1 MLAIGIV
8 GFLAGSQ
15 IRAKLE
21 QQIGNELMAHAR
33 IVDLYPM
40 KEIQARVGEIADIA
54 RARVTILDR
63 EGKVIAETDPEAAAL
78 GSHLERPEIQEARVR
93 GRGSATRYSRTMK
106 EEMIYVALPI
116 QKGPDIV
123 GYIRLARPL
132 SDVRKTIE
140 EFTAILLQ
148 SFLIIL
154 VSSVVVAFLF
164 SRKLTTPIRD
174 MEHFT
179 ERLRRG
185 ETPGTLMIRSS
196 DEIGQL
202 AENINYM
209 VDELQK
215 RIAALQEEKAKV
227 EAAFSSAL
235 DGVLILD
242 HQGRIETVNRGM
254 WTMIGERYR
263 DLVGKT
269 PLEAFRNLGLQKA
282 LDQYRSGGMPVSQEI
297 ELGEEEP
304 VMLDVSI
311 TPVRGVDAAEGKTML
326 VFHDMTRLKKLER
339 MRVDFVANV
348 THEIKTPLTAILG
361 FVETLQEGAIEDRET
376 AKKFLSTI
384 ARHAE
389 RLNRLVDDLLTISNT
404 ELGELHFSFESVAL
418 SGIAQSA
425 LHMIQLKA
433 EEKKIELTS
442 AIPEDLPLIRADR
455 DRLSQVLINI
465 LDNAVKFTARGRK
478 GDPCRIAGSRSGSG
492 RADHRYGDR
501 SAERRDLAARGAFLS
516 RRQDALPRAGR
527 YGAGTLHR
535 QAPHGGPQRPHRN
548 RKPAGP
554 GNHRIALLPCGLRP
568 LSRFMDLA
576 ASTFPPRFRARTF
589 CQTNALRREN
599 NL

>member
-1 MLAIGIV
+1 MRGKLFYKIFGTYLVIAVLAIGIV

-21 QQIGNELMAHAR
+21 QQIENELMAHAGL
-33 IVDLYPM
+33 VDLYPL
-40 KEIQARVGEIADIA
+40 KEIQSRVEEIARIA
-54 RARVTILDR
+54 RARVTVIDR
-63 EGKVIAETDPEAAAL
+63 EGKVIAETDKGAATL

-93 GRGSATRYSRTMK
+93 GKGSATRYSRTLK

-116 QKGPDIV
+116 QKGSEIV
-123 GYIRLARPL
+123 GYIRLARTL
-132 SDVRKTIE
+132 GEVKKTIE

-154 VSSVVVAFLF
+154 VSSAAVAFLF
-164 SRKLTTPIRD
+164 SRRLTTPIRD

-196 DEIGQL
+196 DEIGLL

-235 DGVLILD
+235 DGILILD
-242 HQGRIETVNRGM
+242 HQGRIEIVNRGM
-254 WTMIGERYR
+254 WAMIGERYR
-263 DLVGKT
+263 DIVGKT

-282 LDQYRSGGMPVSQEI
+282 LDKYRSGDMPVSQEI
-297 ELGEEEP
+297 ELGDGEP

-326 VFHDMTRLKKLER
+326 VFHDVTRLKKLER

-389 RLNRLVDDLLTISNT
+389 RLNRLVEDLLTISNI
-404 ELGELHFSFESVAL
+404 ELGEMRFCFESVAL
-418 SGIAQSA
+418 SGVAQSV

-433 EEKKIELTS
+433 REKKIELTS
-442 AIPEDLPLIRADR
+442 AIPEDFPLISADR
-455 DRLSQVLINI
+455 DRLSQILINV
-465 LDNAVKFTARGRK
+465 LDNAVKFTPEGGTVTLSAAQAAGNEVVVKIADTGIGVPRDEISRLGERFYRVDKTRSRELGGTGLGLSIVKHLMTAHKGRMEVESLLGRGTTVSLYF
-478 GDPCRIAGSRSGSG
+478 P
-492 RADHRYGDR
+492 
-501 SAERRDLAARGAFLS
+501 AA
-516 RRQDALPRAGR
+516 
-527 YGAGTLHR
+527 
-535 QAPHGGPQRPHRN
+535 
-548 RKPAGP
+548 
-554 GNHRIALLPCGLRP
+554 
-568 LSRFMDLA
+568 
-576 ASTFPPRFRARTF
+576 
-589 CQTNALRREN
+589 
-599 NL
+599 

>member
-1 MLAIGIV
+1 MRGKLFYKIFGTYLVIAVLAIGIV

-21 QQIGNELMAHAR
+21 QQIENELMAHAGL
-33 IVDLYPM
+33 VDLYPL
-40 KEIQARVGEIADIA
+40 KEIQSRVEEIARIA
-54 RARVTILDR
+54 RARVTVIDR
-63 EGKVIAETDPEAAAL
+63 EGKVIAETDKGAATL

-93 GRGSATRYSRTMK
+93 GKGSATRYSRTLK

-116 QKGPDIV
+116 QKGPELV
-123 GYIRLARPL
+123 GYIRLARTL
-132 SDVRKTIE
+132 GEVKKTIE

-154 VSSVVVAFLF
+154 VSSAAVAFLF
-164 SRKLTTPIRD
+164 SRRLTTPIRD

-196 DEIGQL
+196 DEIGLL

-235 DGVLILD
+235 DGILILD

-254 WTMIGERYR
+254 WAMIGERYR
-263 DLVGKT
+263 DIVGKT
-269 PLEAFRNLGLQKA
+269 PLEAFRSLGLQKA

-297 ELGEEEP
+297 ELGEGEP

-326 VFHDMTRLKKLER
+326 VFHDVTRLKKLER

-389 RLNRLVDDLLTISNT
+389 RLNRLVEDLLTISNI
-404 ELGELHFSFESVAL
+404 ELGEMRFCFESVAL
-418 SGIAQSA
+418 SGVAQSV
-425 LHMIQLKA
+425 LHMIQMKA
-433 EEKKIELTS
+433 REKKIELTS
-442 AIPEDLPLIRADR
+442 AIPEDLPLISADR
-455 DRLSQVLINI
+455 DRLSQILINV
-465 LDNAVKFTARGRK
+465 LDNAVKFTPEGGTVTLSAAQAAGNEVVVKIADTGIGVPRDEILRLGERFYRVDKTRSRELGGTGLGLSIVKHLMTAHKGRMEVESLLGRGTTVSLYF
-478 GDPCRIAGSRSGSG
+478 P
-492 RADHRYGDR
+492 
-501 SAERRDLAARGAFLS
+501 AA
-516 RRQDALPRAGR
+516 
-527 YGAGTLHR
+527 
-535 QAPHGGPQRPHRN
+535 
-548 RKPAGP
+548 
-554 GNHRIALLPCGLRP
+554 
-568 LSRFMDLA
+568 
-576 ASTFPPRFRARTF
+576 
-589 CQTNALRREN
+589 
-599 NL
+599 

>member
-1 MLAIGIV
+1 MRGKLFYKIFGTYLVIAVLAIGIV

-21 QQIGNELMAHAR
+21 QQIENELMAHAGL
-33 IVDLYPM
+33 VDLYPL
-40 KEIQARVGEIADIA
+40 KEIQSRVEEIARIA
-54 RARVTILDR
+54 RARVTVIDR
-63 EGKVIAETDPEAAAL
+63 EGKVIAETDKGAATL

-93 GRGSATRYSRTMK
+93 GKGSATRYSRTLK

-116 QKGPDIV
+116 QKGSEIV
-123 GYIRLARPL
+123 GYLRLARTL
-132 SDVRKTIE
+132 GEVKKTIE

-154 VSSVVVAFLF
+154 VSSAAVAFLF
-164 SRKLTTPIRD
+164 SRRLTTPIRD

-196 DEIGQL
+196 DEIGLL

-235 DGVLILD
+235 DGILILD
-242 HQGRIETVNRGM
+242 HQGRIEIVNRGM
-254 WTMIGERYR
+254 WAMIGERYR
-263 DLVGKT
+263 DIVGKT

-282 LDQYRSGGMPVSQEI
+282 LDKYRSGDMPVSQEI
-297 ELGEEEP
+297 ELGDGEP

-326 VFHDMTRLKKLER
+326 VFHDVTRLKKLER

-389 RLNRLVDDLLTISNT
+389 RLNRLVEDLLTISNI
-404 ELGELHFSFESVAL
+404 ELGEMRFCFESVAL
-418 SGIAQSA
+418 SGVAQSV

-433 EEKKIELTS
+433 REKKIELTS
-442 AIPEDLPLIRADR
+442 AIPEDFPLISADR
-455 DRLSQVLINI
+455 DRLSQILINV
-465 LDNAVKFTARGRK
+465 LDNAVKFTPEGGTVTLSAAQAAGNEVVVKIADTGIGVPRDEISRLGERFYRVDKTRSRELGGTGLGLSIVKHLMTAHKGRMEVESLLGRGTTVSLYF
-478 GDPCRIAGSRSGSG
+478 P
-492 RADHRYGDR
+492 
-501 SAERRDLAARGAFLS
+501 AA
-516 RRQDALPRAGR
+516 
-527 YGAGTLHR
+527 
-535 QAPHGGPQRPHRN
+535 
-548 RKPAGP
+548 
-554 GNHRIALLPCGLRP
+554 
-568 LSRFMDLA
+568 
-576 ASTFPPRFRARTF
+576 
-589 CQTNALRREN
+589 
-599 NL
+599 

>member
-1 MLAIGIV
+1 MKGRLFLKIFATYLAIAVLAIGIV

-21 QQIGNELMAHAR
+21 QQISNELMAHAR

-40 KEIQARVGEIADIA
+40 KEIQAHVGEIADIA
-54 RARVTILDR
+54 RARVTIID
-63 EGKVIAETDPEAAAL
+63 GDGYVIAETDPEAAAL

-93 GRGSATRYSRTMK
+93 GSGKTTRYSRTLK
-106 EEMIYVALPI
+106 ENMIYVALPI
-116 QKGPDIV
+116 RKGPEIV

-132 SDVRKTIE
+132 GDVRKTIE

-154 VSSVVVAFLF
+154 VSSVAVAFFF

-242 HQGRIETVNRGM
+242 PQGRIETVNRGM
-254 WTMIGERYR
+254 WAMTGERYR

-282 LDQYRSGGMPVSQEI
+282 LDQYRSSGMPVSQEM
-297 ELGEEEP
+297 ELGEGEP

-326 VFHDMTRLKKLER
+326 VFHDLTRLKKLER

-348 THEIKTPLTAILG
+348 THEIKTPLTAIMG

-404 ELGELHFSFESVAL
+404 ELGEIHFSFESVAL
-418 SGIAQSA
+418 SGIAQSV
-425 LHMIQLKA
+425 LHMIQQKA
-433 EEKKIELTS
+433 EEKKIEIAS
-442 AIPEDLPLIRADR
+442 AIPEGLPLIRADR
-455 DRLSQVLINI
+455 DRLSQVLINV
-465 LDNAVKFTARGRK
+465 LDNAVKFTPEGGRV
-478 GDPCRIAGSRSGSG
+478 
-492 RADHRYGDR
+492 
-501 SAERRDLAARGAFLS
+501 
-516 RRQDALPRAGR
+516 
-527 YGAGTLHR
+527 T
-535 QAPHGGPQRPHRN
+535 
-548 RKPAGP
+548 
-554 GNHRIALLPCGLRP
+554 
-568 LSRFMDLA
+568 LA
-576 ASTFPPRFRARTF
+576 ASPAAGQEVVVRIIDTGIGVPKDEISRLGERFYRVDKTRS
-589 CQTNALRREN
+589 RE
-599 NL
+599 LGGTGLGLSIVKHLVAAHKGRMEIESQLGRGTSVSLYLPAA

>member
-1 MLAIGIV
+1 MKGRLFLKIFATYLAIAVLAIGIV

-33 IVDLYPM
+33 IVDLYPL
-40 KEIQARVGEIADIA
+40 KDIQAHVGEIADIA
-54 RARVTILDR
+54 RARVTILDG
-63 EGKVIAETDPEAAAL
+63 EGKVIVETDPEAAAL
-78 GSHLERPEIQEARVR
+78 GSHLERPEIQEARIR

-116 QKGPDIV
+116 QKGPDII

-209 VDELQK
+209 VNELQK

-254 WTMIGERYR
+254 WTMIGGRYR

-282 LDQYRSGGMPVSQEI
+282 LDQYRSGGLPVSQEM
-297 ELGEEEP
+297 ELGGEEP
-304 VMLDVSI
+304 FMLDVSI

-465 LDNAVKFTARGRK
+465 LDNAVKFTAEGGRVTLVASPAADQEVAVRITDTGIGVPRDEISRLGERFYRVDKTRSRELGGTGLGLSIVKHLMAAHKGRIEIESQLGRGTTVSLYF
-478 GDPCRIAGSRSGSG
+478 P
-492 RADHRYGDR
+492 
-501 SAERRDLAARGAFLS
+501 AA
-516 RRQDALPRAGR
+516 
-527 YGAGTLHR
+527 
-535 QAPHGGPQRPHRN
+535 
-548 RKPAGP
+548 
-554 GNHRIALLPCGLRP
+554 
-568 LSRFMDLA
+568 
-576 ASTFPPRFRARTF
+576 
-589 CQTNALRREN
+589 
-599 NL
+599 

>member
-1 MLAIGIV
+1 MRGKLFYKIFGTYLAIAVLAIGIV

-21 QQIGNELMAHAR
+21 KQIELELMSYAGL
-33 IVDLYPM
+33 VDLYPL
-40 KEIQARVGEIADIA
+40 KEIQSRVEEIARIA
-54 RARVTILDR
+54 RARVTVIDR
-63 EGKVIAETDPEAAAL
+63 EGKVIAETDKEVATL

-93 GRGSATRYSRTMK
+93 GKGSATRYSRTMK

-116 QKGPDIV
+116 QKGPELV
-123 GYIRLARPL
+123 GYIRLARTL
-132 SDVRKTIE
+132 GEVKKTIE

-154 VSSVVVAFLF
+154 VSSAAVAFLF
-164 SRKLTTPIRD
+164 SRRLTTPIRD

-196 DEIGQL
+196 DEIGLL

-235 DGVLILD
+235 DGILILD

-254 WTMIGERYR
+254 WAMIGQRYR
-263 DLVGKT
+263 DIVGKT
-269 PLEAFRNLGLQKA
+269 PLEAFRSLGLQKA

-297 ELGEEEP
+297 ELGEGEP

-326 VFHDMTRLKKLER
+326 VFHDVTRLKKLER

-389 RLNRLVDDLLTISNT
+389 RLNRLVEDLLTISNI
-404 ELGELHFSFESVAL
+404 ELGEMRFCFESVAL
-418 SGIAQSA
+418 SGVAQSV

-433 EEKKIELTS
+433 REKKIELTS
-442 AIPEDLPLIRADR
+442 AIPEDLPLISADR
-455 DRLSQVLINI
+455 DRLSQILINV
-465 LDNAVKFTARGRK
+465 LDNAVKFTPEGGTVTLSAAQAAGNEVVVKIADTGIGVPRDEISRLGERFYRVDKTRSRELGGTGLGLSIVKHLMTAHKGRMEVESLLGRGTTVSLYF
-478 GDPCRIAGSRSGSG
+478 P
-492 RADHRYGDR
+492 
-501 SAERRDLAARGAFLS
+501 AA
-516 RRQDALPRAGR
+516 
-527 YGAGTLHR
+527 
-535 QAPHGGPQRPHRN
+535 
-548 RKPAGP
+548 
-554 GNHRIALLPCGLRP
+554 
-568 LSRFMDLA
+568 
-576 ASTFPPRFRARTF
+576 
-589 CQTNALRREN
+589 
-599 NL
+599 

>member
-1 MLAIGIV
+1 MRGKLFYKIFGTYLAIAVLAIGIV

-21 QQIGNELMAHAR
+21 KQIELELMSYAGL
-33 IVDLYPM
+33 VDLYPL
-40 KEIQARVGEIADIA
+40 KEIQSRVEEIARIA
-54 RARVTILDR
+54 RARVTVIDR
-63 EGKVIAETDPEAAAL
+63 EGKVIAETDKEVATL

-93 GRGSATRYSRTMK
+93 GKGSATRYSRTMK

-116 QKGPDIV
+116 QKGPELV
-123 GYIRLARPL
+123 GYIRLARTL
-132 SDVRKTIE
+132 GEVKKTIE

-154 VSSVVVAFLF
+154 VSSAAVAFLF
-164 SRKLTTPIRD
+164 SRRLTTPIRD

-185 ETPGTLMIRSS
+185 EIPGTLMIRSS
-196 DEIGQL
+196 DEIGLL

-235 DGVLILD
+235 DGILILD

-254 WTMIGERYR
+254 WAMIGERYR
-263 DLVGKT
+263 DIVGKT
-269 PLEAFRNLGLQKA
+269 PLEAFRSLGLQKA

-297 ELGEEEP
+297 ELGEGEP

-326 VFHDMTRLKKLER
+326 VFHDVTRLKKLER

-384 ARHAE
+384 ARHAG
-389 RLNRLVDDLLTISNT
+389 RLNRLVEDLLTISNI
-404 ELGELHFSFESVAL
+404 ELGEMRFCFESVAL
-418 SGIAQSA
+418 SGVAQSV
-425 LHMIQLKA
+425 LHMIQMKA
-433 EEKKIELTS
+433 REKKIELTS
-442 AIPEDLPLIRADR
+442 AIPEDLPLISADR
-455 DRLSQVLINI
+455 DRLSQILINV
-465 LDNAVKFTARGRK
+465 LDNAVKFTPEGGTVTLSAAQAAGNEVVVKIADTGIGVPRDEIPRLGERFYRVDKTRSRELGGTGLGLSIVKHLMTAHKGRIEIESLLGRGTTV
-478 GDPCRIAGSRSGSG
+478 SL
-492 RADHRYGDR
+492 YF
-501 SAERRDLAARGAFLS
+501 LAA
-516 RRQDALPRAGR
+516 
-527 YGAGTLHR
+527 
-535 QAPHGGPQRPHRN
+535 
-548 RKPAGP
+548 
-554 GNHRIALLPCGLRP
+554 
-568 LSRFMDLA
+568 
-576 ASTFPPRFRARTF
+576 
-589 CQTNALRREN
+589 
-599 NL
+599 

>member
-1 MLAIGIV
+1 MKGRLFLKIFATYLAIAVLAIGIV

-21 QQIGNELMAHAR
+21 QQISNELMAHAR

-40 KEIQARVGEIADIA
+40 KEIQAHVGEIADIA
-54 RARVTILDR
+54 RARVTIID
-63 EGKVIAETDPEAAAL
+63 GDGYVIAETDPEAAAL

-93 GRGSATRYSRTMK
+93 GSGKTTRYSRTLK
-106 EEMIYVALPI
+106 ENMIYVALPI
-116 QKGPDIV
+116 RKGPEIV

-132 SDVRKTIE
+132 GDVRKTIE

-154 VSSVVVAFLF
+154 VSSVAVAFFF

-242 HQGRIETVNRGM
+242 PQGRIETVNRGM
-254 WTMIGERYR
+254 WAMTGERYR

-282 LDQYRSGGMPVSQEI
+282 LDQYRSSGMPVSQEM
-297 ELGEEEP
+297 ELGEGEP

-326 VFHDMTRLKKLER
+326 VFHDLTRLKKLER

-348 THEIKTPLTAILG
+348 THEIKTPLTAIMG

-404 ELGELHFSFESVAL
+404 ELGEIHFSFESVAL
-418 SGIAQSA
+418 SGIAQSV
-425 LHMIQLKA
+425 LHMIQQKA
-433 EEKKIELTS
+433 EEKKIEIAS
-442 AIPEDLPLIRADR
+442 AIPEGLPLIRADR
-455 DRLSQVLINI
+455 DRLSQVLINV
-465 LDNAVKFTARGRK
+465 LDNAVKFTPEGGRV
-478 GDPCRIAGSRSGSG
+478 
-492 RADHRYGDR
+492 
-501 SAERRDLAARGAFLS
+501 
-516 RRQDALPRAGR
+516 
-527 YGAGTLHR
+527 T
-535 QAPHGGPQRPHRN
+535 
-548 RKPAGP
+548 
-554 GNHRIALLPCGLRP
+554 
-568 LSRFMDLA
+568 LA
-576 ASTFPPRFRARTF
+576 ASPAAGQEVVVRITDTGIGVPKDEISRLGERFYRVDKTRS
-589 CQTNALRREN
+589 RE
-599 NL
+599 LGGTGLGLSIVKHLMAAHKGRMEIESQLGRGTSVSLYLPAA

>member
-1 MLAIGIV
+1 MKGRLFFKIFATYLAIAVLAIGIV

-21 QQIGNELMAHAR
+21 QQISNELMAHAR

-40 KEIQARVGEIADIA
+40 KEIQAHVGEIADIA
-54 RARVTILDR
+54 RARVTIID
-63 EGKVIAETDPEAAAL
+63 GQGNVIAETDPEAAAL

-93 GRGSATRYSRTMK
+93 GSGKATRYSRTLK
-106 EEMIYVALPI
+106 ENMIYVALPI
-116 QKGPDIV
+116 RKGSEIV

-132 SDVRKTIE
+132 GEVRKTIE

-154 VSSVVVAFLF
+154 VSSVAVAFLF

-202 AENINYM
+202 AGNINYM
-209 VDELQK
+209 VDELQR
-215 RIAALQEEKAKV
+215 RIAALQEEKGKV

-242 HQGRIETVNRGM
+242 SQGRIETVNRGM
-254 WTMIGERYR
+254 WAMIGERYR

-282 LDQYRSGGMPVSQEI
+282 LDQYRSGGMPVSQEM
-297 ELGEEEP
+297 ELGEEDP

-311 TPVRGVDAAEGKTML
+311 TPVRGIDAAEGKTML
-326 VFHDMTRLKKLER
+326 VFHDLTRLKKLER

-376 AKKFLSTI
+376 AKKFLATI

-389 RLNRLVDDLLTISNT
+389 RLDRLVEDLLTISNA
-404 ELGELHFSFESVAL
+404 ELGEIHFSFESVAL
-418 SGIAQSA
+418 SGIAQSV
-425 LHMIQLKA
+425 LHMIQQKA
-433 EEKKIELTS
+433 GEKKIEITS
-442 AIPEDLPLIRADR
+442 AVPEDLPLIRADR

-465 LDNAVKFTARGRK
+465 LDNAVKFTAGGGTVSLSAAPAAGNEVVVKIADTGIGIPRDEIPRLGERFYRVDKTRSRELGGTGLGLSIVKHLMTAHKGRMEIESQLGRGTTV
-478 GDPCRIAGSRSGSG
+478 SL
-492 RADHRYGDR
+492 Y
-501 SAERRDLAARGAFLS
+501 
-516 RRQDALPRAGR
+516 
-527 YGAGTLHR
+527 
-535 QAPHGGPQRPHRN
+535 
-548 RKPAGP
+548 
-554 GNHRIALLPCGLRP
+554 
-568 LSRFMDLA
+568 
-576 ASTFPPRFRARTF
+576 FPEA
-589 CQTNALRREN
+589 
-599 NL
+599 

>member
-1 MLAIGIV
+1 MKGRLFLKIFATYLAIAVLAIGIV
-8 GFLAGSQ
+8 GFLAGNQ

-21 QQIGNELMAHAR
+21 HQIENELTAYAGL
-33 IVDLYPM
+33 VDLYPLQ
-40 KEIQARVGEIADIA
+40 EIQSRVEEIARIA
-54 RARVTILDR
+54 RARATVIDP
-63 EGKVIAETDPEAAAL
+63 EGKVIAETDREAATL

-93 GRGSATRYSRTMK
+93 GRGSATRYSRTLQ

-116 QKGPDIV
+116 RKDSEIA
-123 GYIRLARPL
+123 GYIRLSRPL
-132 SDVRKTIE
+132 DDVKKSIE

-179 ERLRRG
+179 ERLRKG
-185 ETPGTLMIRSS
+185 GTPGTLMISSS

-254 WTMIGERYR
+254 WAMIGERYS

-269 PLEAFRNLGLQKA
+269 PLEAFRNLDLQKA
-282 LDQYRSGGMPVSQEI
+282 LDRYRGSGMPISQEI

-304 VMLDVSI
+304 VMLDVNI
-311 TPVRGVDAAEGKTML
+311 TPIRGVDATEGKTML
-326 VFHDMTRLKKLER
+326 VFHDVTRLKKLER

-348 THEIKTPLTAILG
+348 THEIRTPLTAIMG

-389 RLNRLVDDLLTISNT
+389 RLHRLVEDLLTLSNI
-404 ELGELHFSFESVAL
+404 EMGEMRLCFESVSL
-418 SGIAQSA
+418 SGIVESV
-425 LHMIQLKA
+425 MNIIQVKA
-433 EEKKIELTS
+433 RKKKIEIVSEIL
-442 AIPEDLPLIRADR
+442 EDLPLVRADR
-455 DRLSQVLINI
+455 DRLSQILINV
-465 LDNAVKFTARGRK
+465 LDNAVKFTPEGGKVTLTATTATGGEVAVRVTDTGIGVPRDEVGRLGERFYRVDRTRSRELGGTGLGLSIVKHLMAAHKGRIEIESQLGRGTTVSLCF
-478 GDPCRIAGSRSGSG
+478 PIA
-492 RADHRYGDR
+492 
-501 SAERRDLAARGAFLS
+501 
-516 RRQDALPRAGR
+516 
-527 YGAGTLHR
+527 
-535 QAPHGGPQRPHRN
+535 
-548 RKPAGP
+548 
-554 GNHRIALLPCGLRP
+554 
-568 LSRFMDLA
+568 
-576 ASTFPPRFRARTF
+576 
-589 CQTNALRREN
+589 
-599 NL
+599 

>member
-1 MLAIGIV
+1 MRGKLFYKIFGTYLVIAVLAIGIV

-21 QQIGNELMAHAR
+21 KQIENELMAHAGL
-33 IVDLYPM
+33 VDLYPL
-40 KEIQARVGEIADIA
+40 KEILSRVEEIARIA
-54 RARVTILDR
+54 RARVTVIDH
-63 EGKVIAETDPEAAAL
+63 EGKVIAETDKEAAIL

-93 GRGSATRYSRTMK
+93 GKGSATRYSRTLK

-116 QKGPDIV
+116 QKGSEIV
-123 GYIRLARPL
+123 GYIRLARTL
-132 SDVRKTIE
+132 GEVKKTIE

-154 VSSVVVAFLF
+154 VSSVFVAFLF
-164 SRKLTTPIRD
+164 SRRLTTPIRD

-196 DEIGQL
+196 DEIGLL

-209 VDELQK
+209 VDELQR

-235 DGVLILD
+235 DGILILD

-254 WTMIGERYR
+254 WAMIGERYR
-263 DLVGKT
+263 DIVGKT
-269 PLEAFRNLGLQKA
+269 PLEAFRSLGLQKA

-297 ELGEEEP
+297 ELGEGKP

-326 VFHDMTRLKKLER
+326 VFHDVTRLKKLER

-389 RLNRLVDDLLTISNT
+389 RLNRLVEDLLTISNI
-404 ELGELHFSFESVAL
+404 ELGEMRFCFESVAL
-418 SGIAQSA
+418 SGVAQSV
-425 LHMIQLKA
+425 LHMIHLKA
-433 EEKKIELTS
+433 REKKIELTS
-442 AIPEDLPLIRADR
+442 EIPEEIPLLRADR
-455 DRLSQVLINI
+455 DRLSQILINI
-465 LDNAVKFTARGRK
+465 LDNAVKFTPEGGTVTLSAAQAAENEVVVK
-478 GDPCRIAGSRSGSG
+478 IADTGIGVP
-492 RADHRYGDR
+492 
-501 SAERRDLAARGAFLS
+501 RDELS
-516 RRQDALPRAGR
+516 RLGERFYRVDKTRSRELGGTGLGLSIVKHLMAAHKGR
-527 YGAGTLHR
+527 IEIESLLGRGTTVSLYF
-535 QAPHGGPQRPHRN
+535 
-548 RKPAGP
+548 PAV
-554 GNHRIALLPCGLRP
+554 
-568 LSRFMDLA
+568 
-576 ASTFPPRFRARTF
+576 
-589 CQTNALRREN
+589 
-599 NL
+599 

>member
-1 MLAIGIV
+1 MKGRLFLKIFATYLAIAVLAIGIV

-21 QQIGNELMAHAR
+21 QQISNELMAHAR

-40 KEIQARVGEIADIA
+40 KEIQAHVGEIADIA
-54 RARVTILDR
+54 RARVTIID
-63 EGKVIAETDPEAAAL
+63 GDGYVIAETDPEAAAL

-93 GRGSATRYSRTMK
+93 GSGKTTRYSRTLK
-106 EEMIYVALPI
+106 ENMIYVALPI
-116 QKGPDIV
+116 RKGPEIV

-132 SDVRKTIE
+132 GDVRKTIE

-154 VSSVVVAFLF
+154 VSSVAVAFFF

-242 HQGRIETVNRGM
+242 PQGRIETVNRGM
-254 WTMIGERYR
+254 WAMTGERYR

-282 LDQYRSGGMPVSQEI
+282 LDQYRSSGMPVSQEM
-297 ELGEEEP
+297 ELGEGEP

-326 VFHDMTRLKKLER
+326 VFHDLTRLKKLER

-348 THEIKTPLTAILG
+348 THEIKTPLTAIMG

-404 ELGELHFSFESVAL
+404 ELGEIHFSFESVAL
-418 SGIAQSA
+418 SGIAQSV
-425 LHMIQLKA
+425 LHMIQQKA
-433 EEKKIELTS
+433 EEKKIEIAS
-442 AIPEDLPLIRADR
+442 AIPEGLPLIRADR
-455 DRLSQVLINI
+455 DRLSQVLINV
-465 LDNAVKFTARGRK
+465 LDNAVKFTPEGGRV
-478 GDPCRIAGSRSGSG
+478 
-492 RADHRYGDR
+492 
-501 SAERRDLAARGAFLS
+501 
-516 RRQDALPRAGR
+516 
-527 YGAGTLHR
+527 T
-535 QAPHGGPQRPHRN
+535 
-548 RKPAGP
+548 
-554 GNHRIALLPCGLRP
+554 
-568 LSRFMDLA
+568 LA
-576 ASTFPPRFRARTF
+576 ASPAAGQEVVVRIIDTGIGVPKDEISRLGERFYRVDKTRS
-589 CQTNALRREN
+589 RE
-599 NL
+599 LGGTGLGLSIVKHLMAAHKGRMEIESQLGRGTSVSLYLPAA

>member
-1 MLAIGIV
+1 MKGRLFFKIFATYLAIAVLAIGIV

-21 QQIGNELMAHAR
+21 QQIENELMAHAR

-40 KEIQARVGEIADIA
+40 KEIQAHVGEIADIA
-54 RARVTILDR
+54 RARVTIIDG
-63 EGKVIAETDPEAAAL
+63 EGNVIAETDPEAAAL

-93 GRGSATRYSRTMK
+93 GKGKTTRYSRTLK
-106 EEMIYVALPI
+106 EDMIYVALPI
-116 QKGPDIV
+116 RKGPEIV

-132 SDVRKTIE
+132 GEVRKTIE

-154 VSSVVVAFLF
+154 VSSVFVAFLF
-164 SRKLTTPIRD
+164 SRRLTTPIRD

-196 DEIGQL
+196 DEIGLL

-215 RIAALQEEKAKV
+215 RIASLQEEKAKV

-235 DGVLILD
+235 DGILILD

-263 DLVGKT
+263 DIVGKT
-269 PLEAFRNLGLQKA
+269 PLEAFRNLSLQKA
-282 LDQYRSGGMPVSQEI
+282 LDQYRSCDMPVSQEI
-297 ELGEEEP
+297 ELGEGEP
-304 VMLDVSI
+304 IMLDVSI

-326 VFHDMTRLKKLER
+326 VFHDVTRLKKLER

-384 ARHAE
+384 ARHAG
-389 RLNRLVDDLLTISNT
+389 RLNRLVEDLLTISNI
-404 ELGELHFSFESVAL
+404 ELGEMRFCFESVAL
-418 SGIAQSA
+418 SGVAQSV
-425 LHMIQLKA
+425 LQMIQLKA
-433 EEKKIELTS
+433 LEKKIELTS

-455 DRLSQVLINI
+455 DRLSQILINV
-465 LDNAVKFTARGRK
+465 LDNAVKFTPEGGTVTLSAAQAAGNEVVVKITDTGIGVPRDEIPRLGERFYRVDKTRSRELGGTGLGLSIVKHLMTAHKGRIEIESLLGRGTSVSLYF
-478 GDPCRIAGSRSGSG
+478 P
-492 RADHRYGDR
+492 
-501 SAERRDLAARGAFLS
+501 AA
-516 RRQDALPRAGR
+516 
-527 YGAGTLHR
+527 
-535 QAPHGGPQRPHRN
+535 
-548 RKPAGP
+548 
-554 GNHRIALLPCGLRP
+554 
-568 LSRFMDLA
+568 
-576 ASTFPPRFRARTF
+576 
-589 CQTNALRREN
+589 
-599 NL
+599 

>member
-1 MLAIGIV
+1 MMKGRLFFRIFATYLAIAVLAIGII
-8 GFLAGSQ
+8 GFLAGHQ

-21 QQIGNELMAHAR
+21 QQIENELMAHAR

-40 KEIQARVGEIADIA
+40 KDIQAHVDEIADIA
-54 RARVTILDR
+54 KARVTIIDG
-63 EGKVIAETDPEAAAL
+63 EGNVIAETDPEAAVL

-93 GRGSATRYSRTMK
+93 GSGKTTRYSRTLK
-106 EEMIYVALPI
+106 EDMIYVALPI
-116 QKGPDIV
+116 RKGPEIV

-132 SDVRKTIE
+132 GEVRKTIE

-148 SFLIIL
+148 SFLVIL
-154 VSSVVVAFLF
+154 VSSVLVAFLF
-164 SRKLTTPIRD
+164 SRRLTTPIRD

-209 VDELQK
+209 VDELQR

-242 HQGRIETVNRGM
+242 SQGRIETVNRGM
-254 WTMIGERYR
+254 RTMIGERYR
-263 DLVGKT
+263 DIVGKT

-282 LDQYRSGGMPVSQEI
+282 LDQYRSGGTLVSQEI
-297 ELGEEEP
+297 EMGEENP
-304 VMLDVSI
+304 IMLDVSI
-311 TPVRGVDAAEGKTML
+311 TPVRGVDAVEGKTML
-326 VFHDMTRLKKLER
+326 VFHDLTRLKKLER

-361 FVETLQEGAIEDRET
+361 FVETLQDGAIEDRET

-389 RLNRLVDDLLTISNT
+389 RLNRLVEDLLTISNT

-418 SGIAQSA
+418 SGIAQSV
-425 LHMIQLKA
+425 LHMIQQKTG
-433 EEKKIELTS
+433 EKKIRIAS
-442 AIPEDLPLIRADR
+442 AIPEDLPPIRADR
-455 DRLSQVLINI
+455 DRLSQILINV
-465 LDNAVKFTARGRK
+465 LDNAVKFAPEGGTV
-478 GDPCRIAGSRSGSG
+478 SL
-492 RADHRYGDR
+492 
-501 SAERRDLAARGAFLS
+501 SAA
-516 RRQDALPRAGR
+516 
-527 YGAGTLHR
+527 
-535 QAPHGGPQRPHRN
+535 
-548 RKPAGP
+548 PAG
-554 GNHRIALLPCGLRP
+554 GSEVVVKIADTGIGIPRDEIPRLGERFYRVDKTRSRELGGTGLG
-568 LSRFMDLA
+568 LSIVKHLMTAHKGRMEIESQLGRGTTV
-576 ASTFPPRFRARTF
+576 SLYFPIA
-589 CQTNALRREN
+589 
-599 NL
+599 

>member
-1 MLAIGIV
+1 MRGKLFYKIFGTYLAIAVLAIGIV

-21 QQIGNELMAHAR
+21 KQIELELMSYAGL
-33 IVDLYPM
+33 VDLYPL
-40 KEIQARVGEIADIA
+40 KEIQSRVEEIARIA
-54 RARVTILDR
+54 RARVTVIDR
-63 EGKVIAETDPEAAAL
+63 EGKVIAETDKGAATL

-93 GRGSATRYSRTMK
+93 GKGSASRYSRTLK

-116 QKGPDIV
+116 QKGPELV
-123 GYIRLARPL
+123 GYIRLARTL
-132 SDVRKTIE
+132 GEVKKTIE

-154 VSSVVVAFLF
+154 VSSAAVAFLF
-164 SRKLTTPIRD
+164 SRRLTTPIRD

-196 DEIGQL
+196 DEIGLL

-235 DGVLILD
+235 DGILILD

-254 WTMIGERYR
+254 WAMIGERYR
-263 DLVGKT
+263 DIVGKT
-269 PLEAFRNLGLQKA
+269 PLEAFRSLGLQKA

-297 ELGEEEP
+297 ELGEGEP

-326 VFHDMTRLKKLER
+326 VFHDVTRLKKLER

-384 ARHAE
+384 ARHAG
-389 RLNRLVDDLLTISNT
+389 RLNRLVEDLLTISNI
-404 ELGELHFSFESVAL
+404 ELGEMRFCFESVAL
-418 SGIAQSA
+418 SGVAQSV
-425 LHMIQLKA
+425 LHMIQMKA
-433 EEKKIELTS
+433 REKKIELTS
-442 AIPEDLPLIRADR
+442 AIPEDLPLISADR
-455 DRLSQVLINI
+455 DRLSQILINV
-465 LDNAVKFTARGRK
+465 LDNAVKFTPEGGTVTLSAAQAAGNEVVVKIADTGIGVPRDEIPRLGERFYRVDKTRSRELGGTGLGLSIVKHLMTAHKGRIEIESLLGRGTTV
-478 GDPCRIAGSRSGSG
+478 SL
-492 RADHRYGDR
+492 YF
-501 SAERRDLAARGAFLS
+501 LAA
-516 RRQDALPRAGR
+516 
-527 YGAGTLHR
+527 
-535 QAPHGGPQRPHRN
+535 
-548 RKPAGP
+548 
-554 GNHRIALLPCGLRP
+554 
-568 LSRFMDLA
+568 
-576 ASTFPPRFRARTF
+576 
-589 CQTNALRREN
+589 
-599 NL
+599 

>member
-1 MLAIGIV
+1 MKGRLFLKIFATYLAIAVLAIGIV

-21 QQIGNELMAHAR
+21 QQISNELMAHAR

-40 KEIQARVGEIADIA
+40 KEIQAHVGEIADIA
-54 RARVTILDR
+54 RARVTIID
-63 EGKVIAETDPEAAAL
+63 GDGYVIAETDPEAAAL

-93 GRGSATRYSRTMK
+93 GSGKTTRYSRTLK
-106 EEMIYVALPI
+106 ENMIYVALPI
-116 QKGPDIV
+116 RKGPEIV

-132 SDVRKTIE
+132 GDVRKTIE

-154 VSSVVVAFLF
+154 VSSVAVAFFF

-242 HQGRIETVNRGM
+242 PQGRIETVNRGM
-254 WTMIGERYR
+254 WAMTGERYR

-282 LDQYRSGGMPVSQEI
+282 LDQYRSSGMPVSQEM
-297 ELGEEEP
+297 ELGEGEP

-326 VFHDMTRLKKLER
+326 VFHDLTRLKKLER

-348 THEIKTPLTAILG
+348 THEIKTPLTALMG

-404 ELGELHFSFESVAL
+404 ELGEIHFSFESVAL
-418 SGIAQSA
+418 SGIAQSV
-425 LHMIQLKA
+425 LHMIQQKA
-433 EEKKIELTS
+433 EEKKIEIAS
-442 AIPEDLPLIRADR
+442 AIPEGLPLIRADR
-455 DRLSQVLINI
+455 DRLSQVLINV
-465 LDNAVKFTARGRK
+465 LDNAVKFTPEGGRV
-478 GDPCRIAGSRSGSG
+478 
-492 RADHRYGDR
+492 
-501 SAERRDLAARGAFLS
+501 
-516 RRQDALPRAGR
+516 
-527 YGAGTLHR
+527 T
-535 QAPHGGPQRPHRN
+535 
-548 RKPAGP
+548 
-554 GNHRIALLPCGLRP
+554 
-568 LSRFMDLA
+568 LA
-576 ASTFPPRFRARTF
+576 ASPAAGQEVVVRIIDTGIGVPKDEISRLGERFYRVDKTRSRELGGTGLGLSIVKHLMAAHKGRMEIESQLGRGTSVSLYFPA
-589 CQTNALRREN
+589 A
-599 NL
+599 

>member
-1 MLAIGIV
+1 MRGKLFYKIFGTYLVIAGLAIGIV
-8 GFLAGSQ
+8 GILAGNQ

-21 QQIGNELMAHAR
+21 AQVENELMANAR

-40 KEIQARVGEIADIA
+40 KEIQSRAEEIARIA

-63 EGKVIAETDPEAAAL
+63 EGMIVAETDRDAAAL

-93 GRGSATRYSRTMK
+93 GRGTATRYSQTLR
-106 EEMIYVALPI
+106 EEMMYVALPI
-116 QKGPDIV
+116 PKGQEV
-123 GYIRLARPL
+123 AGYIRLARPL
-132 SDVRKTIE
+132 VEVRKSVE
-140 EFTAILLQ
+140 EFTAILLK
-148 SFLIIL
+148 SFVIVLIT
-154 VSSVVVAFLF
+154 SVIMAFLF
-164 SRKLTTPIRD
+164 SKRLTSPIRD

-185 ETPGTLMIRSS
+185 EAPGTLMIRSS

-215 RIAALQEEKAKV
+215 RIADLQEEKAKV

-235 DGVLILD
+235 DGILILD

-263 DLVGKT
+263 DIVGKT

-282 LDQYRSGGMPVSQEI
+282 LDQYRSSGTLVSQVI
-297 ELGEEEP
+297 ELGEDQP

-326 VFHDMTRLKKLER
+326 VFHDLTRLKKLER

-361 FVETLQEGAIEDRET
+361 YVETLQEGAIEDRET

-389 RLNRLVDDLLTISNT
+389 RLNRLVEDLLTISNT
-404 ELGELHFSFESVAL
+404 ELGEIHFSFESVAL
-418 SGIAQSA
+418 SGIAQSI
-425 LHMIQLKA
+425 LHMIQQKA
-433 EEKKIELTS
+433 EEKKIRIVS
-442 AIPEDLPLIRADR
+442 AIPENLPLIRADR
-455 DRLSQVLINI
+455 DRLSQVLINV
-465 LDNAVKFTARGRK
+465 LDNAVKFTPEGGSVNLSAAPG
-478 GDPCRIAGSRSGSG
+478 AGSEVVVKI
-492 RADHRYGDR
+492 ADTGIGIP
-501 SAERRDLAARGAFLS
+501 RDE
-516 RRQDALPRAGR
+516 LPRLGERFYRVDKTRSRELGGTGLGLSIVKHLMAAHKGR
-527 YGAGTLHR
+527 IEIESQLGRGTIVSLHF
-535 QAPHGGPQRPHRN
+535 
-548 RKPAGP
+548 PAG
-554 GNHRIALLPCGLRP
+554 
-568 LSRFMDLA
+568 
-576 ASTFPPRFRARTF
+576 
-589 CQTNALRREN
+589 
-599 NL
+599 

>member
-21 QQIGNELMAHAR
+21 QQIENELMSYAGL
-33 IVDLYPM
+33 VDLYPL
-40 KEIQARVGEIADIA
+40 KEIQSRVEEIARIA
-54 RARVTILDR
+54 RARVTVIDR
-63 EGKVIAETDPEAAAL
+63 EGKVIAETDREAAIL
-78 GSHLERPEIQEARVR
+78 GIHLERPEIQEARVR
-93 GRGSATRYSRTMK
+93 GKGSATRYSRTLK

-116 QKGPDIV
+116 QKGSEIV
-123 GYIRLARPL
+123 GYIRLARTL
-132 SDVRKTIE
+132 GEVKKTIE

-154 VSSVVVAFLF
+154 VSSVFVAFLF
-164 SRKLTTPIRD
+164 SRRLTTPIRD

-185 ETPGTLMIRSS
+185 DTPGTLMIRSS
-196 DEIGQL
+196 DEIGLL

-209 VDELQK
+209 VDELQR

-235 DGVLILD
+235 DGILILD

-254 WTMIGERYR
+254 LAMIGERYR
-263 DLVGKT
+263 DFVGKT

-282 LDQYRSGGMPVSQEI
+282 LDHYRSSGMPVSQEI
-297 ELGEEEP
+297 ELGEGEP

-311 TPVRGVDAAEGKTML
+311 TPVRGVEAAEGKTML
-326 VFHDMTRLKKLER
+326 VFHDVTRLKKLER

-389 RLNRLVDDLLTISNT
+389 RLNRLVEDLLTISNI
-404 ELGELHFSFESVAL
+404 ELGEMRFCFESVAI
-418 SGIAQSA
+418 SGVAQSV

-433 EEKKIELTS
+433 HEKKIELTS
-442 AIPEDLPLIRADR
+442 AIPEDLPLISADR
-455 DRLSQVLINI
+455 DRLSQILINV
-465 LDNAVKFTARGRK
+465 LDNAVKFTPEGGTVTLSAAQAAGNEVVIKIADTGIGVPRDEIPRLGERFYRVDKTRSRELGGTGLGLSIVKHLMTAHKGRIEIESQLGRGTTVSLYF
-478 GDPCRIAGSRSGSG
+478 P
-492 RADHRYGDR
+492 
-501 SAERRDLAARGAFLS
+501 AA
-516 RRQDALPRAGR
+516 
-527 YGAGTLHR
+527 
-535 QAPHGGPQRPHRN
+535 
-548 RKPAGP
+548 
-554 GNHRIALLPCGLRP
+554 
-568 LSRFMDLA
+568 
-576 ASTFPPRFRARTF
+576 
-589 CQTNALRREN
+589 
-599 NL
+599 

>member
-1 MLAIGIV
+1 MKGRLFFKIFATYLAIAVLAIGIV

-40 KEIQARVGEIADIA
+40 KEIQERIGQIADIA
-54 RARVTILDR
+54 QARVTIIDG
-63 EGKVIAETDPEAAAL
+63 EGTVVAETDPEAAFL

-93 GRGSATRYSRTMK
+93 GRGSATRYSRTLK

-116 QKGPDIV
+116 QKGSDIV

-132 SDVRKTIE
+132 GEVRKTIE

-154 VSSVVVAFLF
+154 VSSMFVAFLF

-254 WTMIGERYR
+254 WAMIGERHR

-269 PLEAFRNLGLQKA
+269 PLEAFRNLGLQKT
-282 LDQYRSGGMPVSQEI
+282 LDQYRSGGVPVSEEI

-311 TPVRGVDAAEGKTML
+311 TPVRGVDTAEGKTML
-326 VFHDMTRLKKLER
+326 VFHDLTRLKKLER

-361 FVETLQEGAIEDRET
+361 LVETLQEGAIEDPET

-389 RLNRLVDDLLTISNT
+389 RLNRLVEDLLTISNI
-404 ELGELHFSFESVAL
+404 ELGEIRFCFENVSL
-418 SGIAQSA
+418 SGIVESV
-425 LHMIQLKA
+425 MNIIQVKA
-433 EEKKIELTS
+433 RVKKIEMVS
-442 AIPEDLPLIRADR
+442 KIPGDLPQIRADR
-455 DRLSQVLINI
+455 DRLSQVLINV
-465 LDNAVKFTARGRK
+465 LDNSVKFTPEG
-478 GDPCRIAGSRSGSG
+478 
-492 RADHRYGDR
+492 
-501 SAERRDLAARGAFLS
+501 
-516 RRQDALPRAGR
+516 
-527 YGAGTLHR
+527 GTVT
-535 QAPHGGPQRPHRN
+535 
-548 RKPAGP
+548 
-554 GNHRIALLPCGLRP
+554 
-568 LSRFMDLA
+568 LA
-576 ASTFPPRFRARTF
+576 ASPAAGGEVVVRITDTGIGVPRDEVSRLGERFYRVDRTRSRELGGTGLGLSIVKHLMTAHRGRMEIESRLGRGTTVSLYFPVS
-589 CQTNALRREN
+589 RETV
-599 NL
+599 